1 MADEGPFH
9 RFVALSTDVFVLLRE
24 MFVVGLF
31 GLLLFAPGI
40 FKTLLTRVG
49 ISRLTTPIG
58 DINVTEVKDAGNTV
72 AGLNRGL
79 TDSVARLQ
87 QIQGGLSDPKGR
99 QDLQDVS
106 NYLQNLQ
113 QQAQATD
120 ESIKTSLITQQASAE
135 QTSPQSAQISGWLF
149 LGHVDK
155 DKLHWTGEGPKN
167 VAPTLSPVLTVGQRF
182 AVSAPAYLHENAPPG
197 GHFGGKVIGVVP
209 AGTQVEVTAPP
220 EYSSAIAGGFFL
232 WANVRR
238 L

>member
-1 MADEGPFH
+1 MPNEGPFH

-24 MFVVGLF
+24 MFIVGLF
-31 GLLLFAPGI
+31 GLLLFAPGV

-49 ISRLTTPIG
+49 ISTLTTPIG
-58 DINVTEVKDAGNTV
+58 DINISQVKDAGNTV

-87 QIQGGLSDPKGR
+87 QIQGAIGDPKRR

-106 NYLQNLQ
+106 NYLQTLQ

-120 ESIKTSLITQQASAE
+120 ESIKTSLVTQQASAP
-135 QTSPQSAQISGWLF
+135 QTAQQSAQVSGWLF

-155 DKLHWTGEGPKN
+155 DKQHWAGDGPKN

-182 AVSAPAYLHENAPPG
+182 AVSAPAYLHQDAPPG
-197 GHFGGKVIGVVP
+197 SHFGGKVMGVVP
-209 AGTQVEVTAPP
+209 VGTQVEVIARP

-232 WANVRR
+232 WVNVRR